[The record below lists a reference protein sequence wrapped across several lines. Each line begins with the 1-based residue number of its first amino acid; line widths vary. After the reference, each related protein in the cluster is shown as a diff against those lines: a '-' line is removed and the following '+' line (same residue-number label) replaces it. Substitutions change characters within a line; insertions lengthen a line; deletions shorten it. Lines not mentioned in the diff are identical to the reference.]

1 MPFKK
6 ENELIC
12 YIRRME
18 LTQSGL
24 IAYFWKVLLYI
35 TVYVTSHLFSLL
47 LLSIKWDDHILKK
60 KTKQV
65 LGHNFFMIQKYR
77 WP

>member
-6 ENELIC
+6 ENELSC

-35 TVYVTSHLFSLL
+35 TVYITSHLFSLL

-60 KTKQV
+60 KNQTSI
-65 LGHNFFMIQKYR
+65 G
-77 WP
+77 P

>member
-6 ENELIC
+6 ENELSC

-35 TVYVTSHLFSLL
+35 TVYITPHLFSLL

-60 KTKQV
+60 KKQTSI
-65 LGHNFFMIQKYR
+65 G
-77 WP
+77 P